1 MTTITHAS
9 TISASAPRKRR
20 TYSTEF
26 KNSIVQA
33 CRVPNT
39 SIASVALQHGLNA
52 NLVCKWIR
60 LLDGEQAL
68 DNSAPPKPTFIA
80 LPYPAAFNPSTIAM
94 LPVHITLPDS
104 NIEIGLKWQGS
115 EMSALAEL
123 LKALAT

>member
-60 LLDGEQAL
+60 LLDGE
-68 DNSAPPKPTFIA
+68 
-80 LPYPAAFNPSTIAM
+80 
-94 LPVHITLPDS
+94 
-104 NIEIGLKWQGS
+104 
-115 EMSALAEL
+115 
-123 LKALAT
+123 